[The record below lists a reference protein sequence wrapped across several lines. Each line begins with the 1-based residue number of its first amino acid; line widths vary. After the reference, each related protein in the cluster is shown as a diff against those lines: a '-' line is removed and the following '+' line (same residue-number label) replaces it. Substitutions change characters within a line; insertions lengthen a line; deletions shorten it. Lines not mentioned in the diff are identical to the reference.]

1 MILRLCAVCDLQRKG
16 EGMKLKGEM
25 VIELT
30 DATTGEVETI
40 SETNMVTNAV
50 NNILGINPMATW
62 MKVGDEYGNI
72 LLWNGNLLPI
82 CPNMIGGILLF
93 SKTLTEDVNNIYP
106 SSDSLPVAYASNDVN
121 ATANV
126 QRGSLNLTESK
137 TLENGYKFVWEF
149 TPSQGNG
156 TIAAVGLTSKQGGTN
171 AYGSVT
177 ASNTPFLGIQTVDIG
192 NLTKE
197 QQMVFYEAVEIDFE
211 KNLLYTISYA
221 SSTVAIRKFRYPV
234 FNIGLNEKLDDST
247 VTLLDTQVL
256 SCSTFKF
263 YGSYTP
269 YGHFFDGADGY
280 WYGFANQQN
289 SSGNATVL
297 WIKIKKD
304 DYSFTEGSWTL
315 TNAKLQYIG
324 SVKYDS
330 YPCITNRAVVRKG
343 YLYVVAY
350 DKTGIYK
357 INVNNSVDVTLIP
370 FGFTSAFKPLGGS
383 GSSESYLQLIGDLI
397 IGWDFQ
403 IDVND
408 KLIQTAGTVRFENIA
423 TPLFSYKGYLMGWSS
438 SYGSEYRRMYLLTPY
453 LATINNLS
461 QAVVKNADKTMK
473 ITYTLTEES
482 SE

>member
-1 MILRLCAVCDLQRKG
+1 MMRAAGDPQRKG
-16 EGMKLKGEM
+16 EGVKLKGEM

-30 DATTGEVETI
+30 DANTGEVETI

-50 NNILGINPMATW
+50 NNILGMNPVAAW
-62 MKVGDEYGNI
+62 MKTGDEYANM

-93 SKTLTEDVNNIYP
+93 PKTLTEDVNNIYP
-106 SSDSLPVAYASNDVN
+106 SSDNLPVAYASNDVN
-121 ATANV
+121 STTNV
-126 QRGSLNLTESK
+126 QRGSMNLTESK
-137 TLENGYKFVWEF
+137 ALDNGYKFVWEF

-156 TIAAVGLTSKQGGTN
+156 TIAAVGLTSKQGGAN
-171 AYGSVT
+171 AYGST
-177 ASNTPFLGIQTVDIG
+177 AASDTPFLSIRSVDVK
-192 NLTKE
+192 NLTQAE
-197 QQMVFYEAVEIDFE
+197 QMVLYEAVEIDFE
-211 KNLLYTISYA
+211 NNLLYTINYA
-221 SSTVAIRKFRYPV
+221 SSTVTIRKFRYPV
-234 FNIGLNEKLDDST
+234 FNIGLNEKLDDTT
-247 VTLLDTQVL
+247 VKLLDTQVL

-304 DYSFTEGSWTL
+304 DFSFTEGSWTL
-315 TNAKLQYIG
+315 SNAMLQTIG

-330 YPCITNRAVVRKG
+330 YPCISNRAVVRKG

-350 DKTGIYK
+350 DKAGIYK
-357 INVNNSVDVTLIP
+357 INVNNSSDVTLIA

-397 IGWDFQ
+397 LGWDFQ

-408 KLIQTAGTVRFENIA
+408 KVIQTAGTVRFENIA
-423 TPLFSYKGYLMGWSS
+423 TPLFAYKGYLMGWTS
-438 SYGSEYRRMYLLTPY
+438 SYGNEYRKMYLLTPY

-473 ITYTLTEES
+473 ITYTLTEENA
-482 SE
+482 E

>member
-1 MILRLCAVCDLQRKG
+1 MLRKYRDG
-16 EGMKLKGEM
+16 
-25 VIELT
+25 
-30 DATTGEVETI
+30 TGD
-40 SETNMVTNAV
+40 
-50 NNILGINPMATW
+50 GIC
-62 MKVGDEYGNI
+62 G
-72 LLWNGNLLPI
+72 
-82 CPNMIGGILLF
+82 
-93 SKTLTEDVNNIYP
+93 
-106 SSDSLPVAYASNDVN
+106 
-121 ATANV
+121 
-126 QRGSLNLTESK
+126 R
-137 TLENGYKFVWEF
+137 
-149 TPSQGNG
+149 
-156 TIAAVGLTSKQGGTN
+156 
-171 AYGSVT
+171 
-177 ASNTPFLGIQTVDIG
+177 
-192 NLTKE
+192 
-197 QQMVFYEAVEIDFE
+197 
-211 KNLLYTISYA
+211 
-221 SSTVAIRKFRYPV
+221 
-234 FNIGLNEKLDDST
+234 
-247 VTLLDTQVL
+247 
-256 SCSTFKF
+256 
-263 YGSYTP
+263 
-269 YGHFFDGADGY
+269 DG
-280 WYGFANQQN
+280 NQQN

-357 INVNNSVDVTLIP
+357 INVNNSSDVTLIP

-408 KLIQTAGTVRFENIA
+408 KVIQTAGTVRFENIA